1 MPIRY
6 HLDENIDVAVAMGLR
21 QRGVDVSISR
31 EVSLLGANDQAQLTF
46 AHADGR
52 VLVTHDSDFLRMTA
66 QGVSHSG
73 IAYCPPRTYSIG
85 EMIRRLIVIWRE
97 NEPQALVRQVKYL

>member
-1 MPIRY
+1 MPVRY
-6 HLDENIDVAVAMGLR
+6 HLDENVDVAVAMGLR
-21 QRGVDVSISR
+21 QRGVEVSVSR
-31 EVSLLGANDQAQLTF
+31 EVSLLGAADQAQLTF

-52 VLVTHDSDFLRMTA
+52 VLVTHDTDFLRLAA

-73 IAYCPPRTYSIG
+73 IAYCPPQTHSVG

-97 NEPQALVRQVKYL
+97 NEPESLMNQVKYL